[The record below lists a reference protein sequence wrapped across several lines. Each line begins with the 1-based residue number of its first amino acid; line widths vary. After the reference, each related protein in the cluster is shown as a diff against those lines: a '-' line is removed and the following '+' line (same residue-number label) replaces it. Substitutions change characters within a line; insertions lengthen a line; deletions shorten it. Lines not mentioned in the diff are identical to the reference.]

1 MKNIINAIIALL
13 LMLYA
18 ALSAVS
24 CEKFIETDFPNNQ
37 LATEQVFEDEKT
49 ADAAL
54 AGLYSGLWTG
64 SVISGTTDGSG
75 ALLGNYTDDITC
87 VFTSA
92 GNGILDIYHNQ
103 PLATNATVSQV
114 WTTAYQEVYM
124 ANSIIEGVEKSKS
137 LSASAKSR
145 IKGEAMLI
153 RSLIYYYLYQMYGEI
168 PYTTTTDYVYNS
180 TLSRMPKTEFL
191 PRLDAD
197 ISEAVNLLPL
207 AYRNAE
213 RIYINKAAGLVLQAK
228 MKMMLGKWQETE
240 ALCQT
245 VIQNADYI
253 FQNDL
258 SKVFRKTGKH
268 IIWQLK
274 PKNNTDPTSEAVLY
288 NFVGAP
294 TSFILNPDL
303 IASFSSADLRRQN
316 YFTPVIFGSQ
326 INYKQTKYK
335 VTTATNTTEYSVI
348 YRLEDVYLML
358 AEALTMQN
366 KTAQA
371 VPLINQTR
379 QRAGLTPLGTSISQ
393 AQAMEEIKNE
403 RRKEFFAEHGS
414 RFIDLKRWG
423 QLDLLQSVKP
433 NWKTTNQYLP
443 LPQKEMLL
451 NSHLTPQNDGY

>member
-1 MKNIINAIIALL
+1 MKNIINSIIALL

-24 CEKFIETDFPNNQ
+24 CEKFIDTDFPNNQ

-103 PLATNATVSQV
+103 LLATNATVSQV
-114 WTTAYQEVYM
+114 WTTAYQQVYM

-137 LSASAKSR
+137 LSVSAKSR
-145 IKGEAMLI
+145 IKGEAMLV

-180 TLSRMPKTEFL
+180 TLSRIPKNEFL
-191 PRLDAD
+191 PRLEAD
-197 ISEAVNLLPL
+197 ISEAVNLLPS

-240 ALCQT
+240 VLCQT
-245 VIQNADYI
+245 IIQNADYV
-253 FQNDL
+253 FQNDP
-258 SKVFRKTGKH
+258 SKVFQKTGKH

-303 IASFSSADLRRQN
+303 ISSFSATDLRRQN
-316 YFTPVIFGSQ
+316 YFTPVVFGSQ
-326 INYKQTKYK
+326 TNYKQTKYK
-335 VTTATNTTEYSVI
+335 ITTATNTAEYSII
-348 YRLEDVYLML
+348 YRLEDVCLML

-366 KTAQA
+366 KTTQA
-371 VPLINQTR
+371 VPFINQTR
-379 QRAGLTPLGTSISQ
+379 QRAGLTPLSTSISQ

-423 QLDLLQSVKP
+423 QLDLLQPVKP
-433 NWKTTNQYLP
+433 NWKATNQYLP